1 MRPEGG
7 LILKTTEYF
16 CGNLIVGNSIFAGS
30 GCDSVG
36 RGDASLTRGLWFESS
51 HRPNFIM
58 NIFAVKCRKEKNKEN
73 RGLGMVH

>member
-51 HRPNFIM
+51 HGQI
-58 NIFAVKCRKEKNKEN
+58 
-73 RGLGMVH
+73 L